1 MYLEKI
7 HLKNFRSFES
17 AEIPLQKDIT
27 IFVGENNGGKSNA
40 IDAIRLLTQPLG
52 GRRELYCEP
61 TDVRFQSDE
70 RVFDLEAHFAGLSV
84 PQQGRFISATAD
96 TSLEKAVFGLNY
108 DPARPGTPRPTLW
121 SGALRSTP
129 EQGCHDMVRHV
140 YLPPLRDA
148 KRALASGNPTRII
161 ALLNHFLDGTAA
173 GDVAKSLGRTNSH
186 EILGRIDGAVRKS
199 LNALTMGARLQT
211 ASLSFSTDESL
222 IDIARD
228 LRFKLADHGVYPED
242 LEYSGHGYANL
253 LYMAIIAVELEKVK
267 TADLTLFLVEEPEA
281 HLHPQ
286 LQAAVLCFLQE
297 QAELSQT
304 KDQSAQG
311 PAGELQV
318 IVATH
323 SPNLSAWVPNEK
335 LVVFKSIATPVSV
348 AAPVAV
354 SSEAGVAEQLQ
365 VPASADRP
373 TVVSKGTA
381 AAKIPDIIHNAKT
394 ESRPSPPPSADE
406 VRPQAKVSAALSA
419 PSPLKRRVTRCI
431 PLAQVSMTPE
441 DRRKIDR
448 YLDVT
453 KSSVLFGGRTLLVEG
468 IAEAILI
475 PVIAKH
481 YILKG
486 KPEKYR
492 LFRSAVF
499 VPIDGIDF
507 EPYAN
512 LLLATHNGVRIT
524 DRLVIITDGDSGAT
538 DEDRVAGGV
547 ARKTALDTLAKR
559 LGAAETFE
567 AIINTYSLEAE
578 MVASGN
584 DALLRQVYVSKDIH
598 PRSGKKWDDAVALPE
613 PADRAAAL
621 RTIFKDVRKGDF
633 AHLLAR
639 RIEDGEAFVVPDYI
653 KKAIEALVAE

>member
-1 MYLEKI
+1 
-7 HLKNFRSFES
+7 
-17 AEIPLQKDIT
+17 
-27 IFVGENNGGKSNA
+27 
-40 IDAIRLLTQPLG
+40 
-52 GRRELYCEP
+52 
-61 TDVRFQSDE
+61 
-70 RVFDLEAHFAGLSV
+70 
-84 PQQGRFISATAD
+84 
-96 TSLEKAVFGLNY
+96 
-108 DPARPGTPRPTLW
+108 
-121 SGALRSTP
+121 
-129 EQGCHDMVRHV
+129 
-140 YLPPLRDA
+140 
-148 KRALASGNPTRII
+148 
-161 ALLNHFLDGTAA
+161 
-173 GDVAKSLGRTNSH
+173 
-186 EILGRIDGAVRKS
+186 
-199 LNALTMGARLQT
+199 
-211 ASLSFSTDESL
+211 
-222 IDIARD
+222 
-228 LRFKLADHGVYPED
+228 
-242 LEYSGHGYANL
+242 
-253 LYMAIIAVELEKVK
+253 
-267 TADLTLFLVEEPEA
+267 
-281 HLHPQ
+281 
-286 LQAAVLCFLQE
+286 
-297 QAELSQT
+297 
-304 KDQSAQG
+304 
-311 PAGELQV
+311 
-318 IVATH
+318 
-323 SPNLSAWVPNEK
+323 
-335 LVVFKSIATPVSV
+335 
-348 AAPVAV
+348 
-354 SSEAGVAEQLQ
+354 
-365 VPASADRP
+365 
-373 TVVSKGTA
+373 
-381 AAKIPDIIHNAKT
+381 
-394 ESRPSPPPSADE
+394 
-406 VRPQAKVSAALSA
+406 
-419 PSPLKRRVTRCI
+419 
-431 PLAQVSMTPE
+431 
-441 DRRKIDR
+441 
-448 YLDVT
+448 
-453 KSSVLFGGRTLLVEG
+453 VLFGGRTLLVEG